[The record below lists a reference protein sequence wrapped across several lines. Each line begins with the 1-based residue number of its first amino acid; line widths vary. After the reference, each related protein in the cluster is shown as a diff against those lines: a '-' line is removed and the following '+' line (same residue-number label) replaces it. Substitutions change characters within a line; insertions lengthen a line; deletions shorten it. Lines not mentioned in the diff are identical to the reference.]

1 MFRLGQKLL
10 QFQLVRRC
18 YSVDVNALHGTL
30 HLRFLEHL
38 QQTQPIKIDPR
49 LMNMIKIAREAP
61 LASFQDL
68 KRQRQLIDKEC
79 MKQLKTK
86 RTRDIHGLLDLLI
99 EVMPG
104 NVALMSYF
112 REAIHILVER
122 FEANPYE
129 MPFVKLAFY
138 LGLLKKKL
146 PGPEMLAQM
155 VHKHLD
161 DVIDNLST
169 VDFAIVCTA
178 MYKASVKTESE
189 KFAERLVK
197 EITSPGR
204 VDGSILVA
212 FVKSLRINRIN
223 PPQVLEKFL
232 QLHEEDQL
240 KKLELPELIHLFA
253 FIADNSIK
261 NDKLIEAF
269 IKCCL
274 KKMNDESRAKDMQKL
289 LYSCALLNFPISQ
302 EHMEKMNVLVVART
316 SHKEFQQ
323 KFDNFVDVALS
334 MWMLNFRS
342 RELIDI
348 LLKDN
353 RLYSSGDPNRVKLDS
368 KKKLLLTCIEIEDP
382 EWLKH
387 LPEKQP
393 SFNPER
399 QAPKYLINPILT
411 KVLDHAKGRNA
422 KIVQQINNLNI
433 AGVLVTDRNGNH
445 EHLEVLDNTN
455 TLTDKKT
462 PHGILA
468 LKLRLLKQLGCKVKL
483 VSHQCNFIFLLM
495 AHR

>member
-1 MFRLGQKLL
+1 MFRLSQKLL

-18 YSVDVNALHGTL
+18 YSVDVNTLHGTL

-49 LMNMIKIAREAP
+49 LMNMITIAKEAP
-61 LASFQDL
+61 LASFKEI
-68 KRQRQLIDKEC
+68 KRQSKLIDKEC
-79 MKQLKTK
+79 MKQLKAK
-86 RTRDIHGLLDLLI
+86 RTKDIHGLMDLLI

-104 NVALMSYF
+104 NVSSMSYF
-112 REAIHILVER
+112 IEAIHILMER

-138 LGLLKKKL
+138 LGLMKKKQ

-178 MYKASVKTESE
+178 MFKASVKTESN
-189 KFAERLVK
+189 KFAERLIT
-197 EITSPGR
+197 EITSTGR
-204 VDGSILVA
+204 VDGQILVA

-223 PPQVLEKFL
+223 PPQVLEKFQ
-232 QLHEEDQL
+232 QLHEEDQF
-240 KKLELPELIHLFA
+240 KKLDLKMLVHLFA

-261 NDKLIEAF
+261 NDKLIDAF
-269 IKCCL
+269 IECSL
-274 KKMNDESRAKDMQKL
+274 KKMNDESRSKDMQKL
-289 LYSCALLNFPISQ
+289 LYSCALLNLPISQ
-302 EHMEKMNVLVVART
+302 EHMEKMNKLVVARAN
-316 SHKEFQQ
+316 HKEFQQ

-334 MWMLNFRS
+334 MWMLNFKS

-348 LLKDN
+348 LLEDN
-353 RLYSSGDPNRVKLDS
+353 RLYSGGDPNRVKLDS

-382 EWLKH
+382 EWLKD
-387 LPEKQP
+387 LPKKQP

-399 QAPKYLINPILT
+399 PAPKYLINPTLT
-411 KVLDHAKGRNA
+411 KVLEHVSGREA
-422 KIVQQINNLNI
+422 KIVQQISNLNI
-433 AGVLVTDRNGNH
+433 AGVLVSDRNGNQ
-445 EHLEVLDNTN
+445 EHIEIIDNTN

-468 LKLRLLKQLGCKVKL
+468 LKLRLLKHLGCKVKL
-483 VSHQCNFIFLLM
+483 VSHQRNFIFLLM